1 MVEPDRLESAPTPG
15 PQAGRPLF
23 TSGGRCRC
31 YAGPLDGL
39 VRGKWGALAA
49 RARTFPRP
57 DTYRGGRVHYHHS
70 TPPGGLGAAGTR
82 RSERGGPLSSG
93 PATFAP

>member
-15 PQAGRPLF
+15 PQEGRPLF
-23 TSGGRCRC
+23 ASGRCCRSHDR
-31 YAGPLDGL
+31 PIDLL
-39 VRGKWGALAA
+39 VRGKRGTLAA
-49 RARTFPRP
+49 RARPFPRP
-57 DTYRGGRVHYHHS
+57 DTYRGGRVRYHHS
-70 TPPGGLGAAGTR
+70 TPPGGLGATGTR